1 MGTILFHIFIMESPN
16 AVSHNI
22 IESPK
27 INMTSKEEIQYLKN
41 KLTSVTNEHDLEL
54 LSIHE
59 HITLYKNEA
68 NKRIKQLENKLL
80 EANTIQQP
88 SLEDEEMYRKY
99 AVLEVD
105 NTFKN
110 QKLKEICNEL
120 ELFKSHKNS
129 NDDSLKNKIIDQDST
144 ISR

>member
-1 MGTILFHIFIMESPN
+1 MESSN
-16 AVSHNI
+16 AVPHNI

-27 INMTSKEEIQYLKN
+27 INMTTKEEIQYLKN
-41 KLTSVTNEHDLEL
+41 KLTSMTNEHDLEL

-80 EANTIQQP
+80 ETNNIPQP

-99 AVLEVD
+99 AKLEVD

-110 QKLKEICNEL
+110 QKLQEAVNQL